1 LELSGYLATARRWWW
16 TLLVAT
22 WIAGL
27 AGYLVA
33 TRIPPTYEARALML
47 VGPYEGD
54 LNTLRA
60 SGQIALTYA
69 DLVTTTPRLEAA
81 IAQVGTNLTAAEL
94 KPATRVTANDTT
106 RTLTIRAQHG
116 NPTTAAELANALAG
130 QLTALVELGTGR
142 PEGQLQVQEFAS
154 PPTTPVAP
162 QVSLIAILTALA
174 GFLGALVV
182 VVLIEYI
189 GATVRSRDDV
199 TRLVPV
205 PFLGQ
210 IEGQRSSKPGRGLV
224 VERLPASRLASS
236 YRIVAT
242 RVVFADSEEPVQSL
256 LMVGAQSGDGTGET
270 AVNVAAALATSGR
283 RTVLID
289 GDDVDGVATSLLGL
303 EDRPG
308 LAEVIRGQ
316 ADLSSVVLAHG
327 PDLHVVPVGR
337 SSLASLDDGAVR
349 RIMQRLLADH
359 DLVIIA
365 GPPTLGSAEALVY
378 ARASDASVVVV
389 RRDQTKR
396 DALAH
401 AVESLTLVGANVLGV
416 VLDARSGGRFRRPE
430 AGPSAPPVFQ
440 PATELAGAGQAIAQ
454 TPRPRPASRTIAAMA
469 SPRTAVVSSRP
480 EREPKREWDGGWV
493 RDPERD
499 PDNGPVRH
507 REPERESRRE
517 WELVPGRPGNESSR
531 EWERVPGRE
540 PEPETSGSWRREPER
555 DTTRP
560 WQREQEPE
568 STRSWQREPEPEPE
582 RETPADPALERVDR
596 HVAPQPEPER
606 ETSGGWAREPDRAPD
621 TLPGYAPKDVV
632 QEPTP
637 EPTAAPDPAPEPRP
651 KPPRRTRR
659 RTRPTTD

>member
-1 LELSGYLATARRWWW
+1 MELSGYLATARRWWW

-22 WIAGL
+22 WIAAL

-60 SGQIALTYA
+60 SGQLALTYA
-69 DLVTTTPRLEAA
+69 DLVTTNPRLEAA
-81 IAQVGTNLTAAEL
+81 IAQVGTDLTAAEL
-94 KPATRVTANDTT
+94 KSATRVTANDTT

-116 NPTTAAELANALAG
+116 DPKTAAELANALAG
-130 QLTALVELGTGR
+130 QLTALVTLGTGR
-142 PEGQLQVQEFAS
+142 PEGQLNVMEFAT
-154 PPTTPVAP
+154 PPITPVAP

-199 TRLVPV
+199 SRLVPV

-210 IEGQRSSKPGRGLV
+210 IEGQRSSRPGRGLV

-242 RVVFADSEEPVQSL
+242 RVVFADSEEPVHSL

-289 GDDVDGVATSLLGL
+289 GDDVDGEATSLLGL

-316 ADLSSVVLAHG
+316 VDLSSAVLAHG
-327 PDLHVVPVGR
+327 ADLHVVPVGR
-337 SSLASLDDGAVR
+337 SSLSSLDDGVVR

-359 DLVIIA
+359 DLVIVA

-378 ARASDASVVVV
+378 ARASDAAVVVV

-416 VLDARSGGRFRRPE
+416 VLDARSGGRFRRAE
-430 AGPSAPPVFQ
+430 RGAAAPPVFQ
-440 PATELAGAGQAIAQ
+440 PAAQLASAGPPIGQ
-454 TPRPRPASRTIAAMA
+454 TSHTRPMAGPVATMA
-469 SPRTAVVSSRP
+469 SPRTAVVSKGPALEP
-480 EREPKREWDGGWV
+480 ELGWDGGWV
-493 RDPERD
+493 RDPELSRD
-499 PDNGPVRH
+499 RVGAGDGGPERETIRSWQREPDRESE

-517 WELVPGRPGNESSR
+517 WERAPDLEPERELVLDPMA
-531 EWERVPGRE
+531 ERMDRYMAPQAE
-540 PEPETSGSWRREPER
+540 PEPELVSEEGLPDPE
-555 DTTRP
+555 
-560 WQREQEPE
+560 
-568 STRSWQREPEPEPE
+568 
-582 RETPADPALERVDR
+582 
-596 HVAPQPEPER
+596 
-606 ETSGGWAREPDRAPD
+606 
-621 TLPGYAPKDVV
+621 
-632 QEPTP
+632 
-637 EPTAAPDPAPEPRP
+637 PAPEMSPEPVIKPGSRP
-651 KPPRRTRR
+651 SRR
-659 RTRPTTD
+659 RTRPTSD

>member
-33 TRIPPTYEARALML
+33 TRIPSTYEARALML
-47 VGPYEGD
+47 VGPYEGE

-60 SGQIALTYA
+60 SGQLALTYA
-69 DLVTTTPRLEAA
+69 DLVTTQPRLEAA
-81 IAQVGTNLTAAEL
+81 IAQVGTDLTAAEL
-94 KPATRVTANDTT
+94 KAATRVTANDTT

-116 NPTTAAELANALAG
+116 DPKTAAELANALSG
-130 QLTALVELGTGR
+130 QLTALIQLGTGR
-142 PEGQLQVQEFAS
+142 PEGQLQVLEHAS
-154 PPTTPVAP
+154 APTSPVAP

-189 GATVRSRDDV
+189 GATVRSREDV

-210 IEGQRSSKPGRGLV
+210 IEGQRSSQPGRGLV

-242 RVVFADSEEPVQSL
+242 RVVFADSEEPVHSL

-289 GDDVDGVATSLLGL
+289 GDDVDGEATSLLGL

-316 ADLSSVVLAHG
+316 VDLSSVVLAHG
-327 PDLHVVPVGR
+327 KDLHVVPVGR
-337 SSLASLDDGAVR
+337 SSLEFLDDGAVR

-359 DLVIIA
+359 DLIIVA

-416 VLDARSGGRFRRPE
+416 VLDARSGGRFRRAE
-430 AGPSAPPVFQ
+430 KGPSAPPIFE
-440 PATELAGAGQAIAQ
+440 PATEVAGPGPVAGP
-454 TPRPRPASRTIAAMA
+454 PRTEPMARRASSMS
-469 SPRTAVVSSRP
+469 SPIRTAVVSSRP
-480 EREPKREWDGGWV
+480 AAPA
-493 RDPERD
+493 
-499 PDNGPVRH
+499 
-507 REPERESRRE
+507 REPEREIRGG
-517 WELVPGRPGNESSR
+517 WE
-531 EWERVPGRE
+531 
-540 PEPETSGSWRREPER
+540 REPER
-555 DTTRP
+555 EGGNGWDR
-560 WQREQEPE
+560 
-568 STRSWQREPEPEPE
+568 EPE
-582 RETPADPALERVDR
+582 REAVREWDR
-596 HVAPQPEPER
+596 FSAPEPER
-606 ETSGGWAREPDRAPD
+606 ETSGGWAREPEIAPGA
-621 TLPGYAPKDVV
+621 PSVYASRDVV
-632 QEPTP
+632 EEPSP
-637 EPTAAPDPAPEPRP
+637 EPSAAPDPAPEPRP
-651 KPPRRTRR
+651 RPQRRTRR
-659 RTRPTTD
+659 RTKPTTD

>member
-33 TRIPPTYEARALML
+33 TRIPPTYEARAFML

-54 LNTLRA
+54 LETLRA
-60 SGQIALTYA
+60 SGQLALTYA

-81 IAQVGTNLTAAEL
+81 IAQVGTNLTAIDL
-94 KPATRVTANDTT
+94 KTATRVTANDTT

-116 NPTTAAELANALAG
+116 DPKTAAELANALAG
-130 QLTALVELGTGR
+130 QLSLLVELGTGR
-142 PEGQLQVQEFAS
+142 PEGQLNVMEFAA

-199 TRLVPV
+199 TRIVPV

-210 IEGQRSSKPGRGLV
+210 IEGQRSSQPGRGLV

-289 GDDVDGVATSLLGL
+289 GDDVDGEATSLLGL
-303 EDRPG
+303 QDRPG

-327 PDLHVVPVGR
+327 ADLHVVPVGR

-349 RIMQRLLADH
+349 RIMERLLADH
-359 DLVIIA
+359 DLVIVA

-378 ARASDASVVVV
+378 ARASDAAVVVV

-416 VLDARSGGRFRRPE
+416 VLDARSGGRFRRSE
-430 AGPSAPPVFQ
+430 VGPAAPPVFQ
-440 PATELAGAGQAIAQ
+440 RAADLSSAGPTNGQVS
-454 TPRPRPASRTIAAMA
+454 RPRPMAGPVAAMA
-469 SPRTAVVSSRP
+469 SPRTSVVSNRP
-480 EREPKREWDGGWV
+480 APEPEREWDGGWV
-493 RDPERD
+493 REPEL
-499 PDNGPVRH
+499 NNEQV
-507 REPERESRRE
+507 REPEREIVPDRQPRD
-517 WELVPGRPGNESSR
+517 WEHL
-531 EWERVPGRE
+531 
-540 PEPETSGSWRREPER
+540 PEPEATFDSAGDGQP
-555 DTTRP
+555 P
-560 WQREQEPE
+560 
-568 STRSWQREPEPEPE
+568 
-582 RETPADPALERVDR
+582 PAV
-596 HVAPQPEPER
+596 
-606 ETSGGWAREPDRAPD
+606 G
-621 TLPGYAPKDVV
+621 
-632 QEPTP
+632 
-637 EPTAAPDPAPEPRP
+637 PDPEFTPP
-651 KPPRRTRR
+651 KPRARRRPRRT
-659 RTRPTTD
+659 PPG

>member
-33 TRIPPTYEARALML
+33 TRIPPTYEARAFML

-54 LNTLRA
+54 LDTLRA
-60 SGQIALTYA
+60 SGQLALTYA

-81 IAQVGTNLTAAEL
+81 IAQVGTNLTAIDL
-94 KPATRVTANDTT
+94 KTATRVTANDTT

-116 NPTTAAELANALAG
+116 DPKTAAELANALAG
-130 QLTALVELGTGR
+130 QLSALVQRGTGR
-142 PEGQLQVQEFAS
+142 PEGELNVMEYATA
-154 PPTTPVAP
+154 PTTPVAP

-199 TRLVPV
+199 TRIVPV

-210 IEGQRSSKPGRGLV
+210 IEGQRSSQPGRGLV

-289 GDDVDGVATSLLGL
+289 GDDVDGEATSLLGL

-327 PDLHVVPVGR
+327 ADLHVVPVGR
-337 SSLASLDDGAVR
+337 STLASLDDGAVR
-349 RIMQRLLADH
+349 RIMERLLADH
-359 DLVIIA
+359 DLVIVA

-378 ARASDASVVVV
+378 ARASDAAVVVV

-416 VLDARSGGRFRRPE
+416 VLDARSGGRFRRAE
-430 AGPSAPPVFQ
+430 AGPAAPPVFQ
-440 PATELAGAGQAIAQ
+440 PAKELANPGPTIGQSS
-454 TPRPRPASRTIAAMA
+454 RPRPMAGPVATMA
-469 SPRTAVVSSRP
+469 SPRTAVVSNRP
-480 EREPKREWDGGWV
+480 PREPEREWDGGWV
-493 RDPERD
+493 REPER
-499 PDNGPVRH
+499 NAEPV
-507 REPERESRRE
+507 REPERETVAD
-517 WELVPGRPGNESSR
+517 WHSR
-531 EWERVPGRE
+531 EWERL
-540 PEPETSGSWRREPER
+540 PE
-555 DTTRP
+555 
-560 WQREQEPE
+560 
-568 STRSWQREPEPEPE
+568 
-582 RETPADPALERVDR
+582 
-596 HVAPQPEPER
+596 APQATADLAGRDGATDGEPPP
-606 ETSGGWAREPDRAPD
+606 TIEPDP
-621 TLPGYAPKDVV
+621 
-632 QEPTP
+632 EPTP
-637 EPTAAPDPAPEPRP
+637 P
-651 KPPRRTRR
+651 KQPTRR
-659 RTRPTTD
+659 RTRRTRN

>member
-1 LELSGYLATARRWWW
+1 MELSGYLATARRWWW

-60 SGQIALTYA
+60 SGQLALTYA

-81 IAQVGTNLTAAEL
+81 IAQVGADISASDL
-94 KPATRVTANDTT
+94 KAATRVTANDTT
-106 RTLTIRAQHG
+106 RTLTIRAQHRD
-116 NPTTAAELANALAG
+116 PKTAAELANALAG
-130 QLTALVELGTGR
+130 QLTALVSLGTGR
-142 PEGQLQVQEFAS
+142 PEGQLLIIEFAS

-210 IEGQRSSKPGRGLV
+210 IEGQRSSQPGRGLV

-242 RVVFADSEEPVQSL
+242 KVVFADTEEPVHSL
-256 LMVGAQSGDGTGET
+256 LLVGAQSGDGSGET
-270 AVNVAAALATSGR
+270 AVNLAAALATSGR

-289 GDDVDGVATSLLGL
+289 GDDVDGEATSLLGL

-308 LAEVIRGQ
+308 LSEVIRGQ
-316 ADLSSVVLAHG
+316 ADLRSVVLAHG

-337 SSLASLDDGAVR
+337 SSLEFLDDGAVR
-349 RIMQRLLADH
+349 RIMQGLLSDH
-359 DLVIIA
+359 DLVIVA

-378 ARASDASVVVV
+378 ARVSDASVVVV

-416 VLDARSGGRFRRPE
+416 VLDARSGGRFRRAERIP
-430 AGPSAPPVFQ
+430 AAPPEFQ
-440 PATELAGAGQAIAQ
+440 PAAQLVGGSMAAAPPPRRGAMARPIAAVATPMAAPAIAIRAPS
-454 TPRPRPASRTIAAMA
+454 TG
-469 SPRTAVVSSRP
+469 
-480 EREPKREWDGGWV
+480 EP
-493 RDPERD
+493 
-499 PDNGPVRH
+499 
-507 REPERESRRE
+507 
-517 WELVPGRPGNESSR
+517 
-531 EWERVPGRE
+531 
-540 PEPETSGSWRREPER
+540 RREPS
-555 DTTRP
+555 
-560 WQREQEPE
+560 PE
-568 STRSWQREPEPEPE
+568 RSWEPTPQAMLEPEPEP
-582 RETPADPALERVDR
+582 TF
-596 HVAPQPEPER
+596 EPER
-606 ETSGGWAREPDRAPD
+606 AFEPKRTFQSERTFEPKFEPRFEPNVEPDR
-621 TLPGYAPKDVV
+621 TF
-632 QEPTP
+632 EPEPTYQATP
-637 EPTAAPDPAPEPRP
+637 EPMHESTPESAPEWTPESAPESTAELQAEPPYKPTRRPASKPKRLDVAGSVEPAPDSAK
-651 KPPRRTRR
+651 KPVRRRTRR
-659 RTRPTTD
+659 ARD

>member
-33 TRIPPTYEARALML
+33 TRIPPTYEARAFML

-60 SGQIALTYA
+60 SGQLALTYA
-69 DLVTTTPRLEAA
+69 DLVTTQPRLEAA

-94 KPATRVTANDTT
+94 KSATRVTANDTT

-142 PEGQLQVQEFAS
+142 PEGQLQVMEFAS

-210 IEGQRSSKPGRGLV
+210 IEGQRSSQPGRGLV

-289 GDDVDGVATSLLGL
+289 GDHVDGEATSLLGL

-316 ADLSSVVLAHG
+316 ADLGSVVLAHG
-327 PDLHVVPVGR
+327 ADLHVVPVGR

-349 RIMQRLLADH
+349 RVMQRLLADH
-359 DLVIIA
+359 DLVIVA

-416 VLDARSGGRFRRPE
+416 VLDARSGGRFRRAE

-440 PATELAGAGQAIAQ
+440 PATEQASGDPAIGQ
-454 TPRPRPASRTIAAMA
+454 TSRPRPMAGSIATMA
-469 SPRTAVVSSRP
+469 SPRTAVVSNRP
-480 EREPKREWDGGWV
+480 AREPEREWDGGWV
-493 RDPERD
+493 REPARETTRSWQPESDRESELETTQSWQRESEL
-499 PDNGPVRH
+499 GP
-507 REPERESRRE
+507 EPLSRRE
-517 WELVPGRPGNESSR
+517 WERDPAS
-531 EWERVPGRE
+531 E
-540 PEPETSGSWRREPER
+540 PEGEPEIE
-555 DTTRP
+555 TA
-560 WQREQEPE
+560 
-568 STRSWQREPEPEPE
+568 RSWQRESELGPEPLSRREWERDPASEPEREPE
-582 RETPADPALERVDR
+582 RETPPGPAAERVNR
-596 HVAPQPEPER
+596 HVSPQTEPEF
-606 ETSGGWAREPDRAPD
+606 
-621 TLPGYAPKDVV
+621 LPQDVPP
-632 QEPTP
+632 Q
-637 EPTAAPDPAPEPRP
+637 PAPEQAPAPEMSPEPDTKPSKRP
-651 KPPRRTRR
+651 VRRRTRR
-659 RTRPTTD
+659 TRS

>member
-33 TRIPPTYEARALML
+33 TRIPPTYEARAFML

-54 LNTLRA
+54 LETLRA
-60 SGQIALTYA
+60 SGQLALTYA

-81 IAQVGTNLTAAEL
+81 IAQVGTNLTAIDL
-94 KPATRVTANDTT
+94 KAATRVTANDTT

-116 NPTTAAELANALAG
+116 DPKTAAELANALAG
-130 QLTALVELGTGR
+130 QLTALVQRGTGR
-142 PEGQLQVQEFAS
+142 PEGQLNVMEFAT

-162 QVSLIAILTALA
+162 QVSLIAILTAIA
-174 GFLGALVV
+174 GFMGALVV

-199 TRLVPV
+199 TRIVPV

-210 IEGQRSSKPGRGLV
+210 IEGQRSSQPGRGLV

-242 RVVFADSEEPVQSL
+242 RVVFADSQEPVQSL

-289 GDDVDGVATSLLGL
+289 GDDVDGEATSLLGL
-303 EDRPG
+303 DDRPG

-316 ADLSSVVLAHG
+316 ADLNSVVLAHG
-327 PDLHVVPVGR
+327 SDLHVVPVGR

-359 DLVIIA
+359 DLVIVA

-378 ARASDASVVVV
+378 ARASDAAVVVV

-416 VLDARSGGRFRRPE
+416 VLDARSGGRFRRGE
-430 AGPSAPPVFQ
+430 GRAAAPPVFQ
-440 PATELAGAGQAIAQ
+440 PATELATAPTNGQAS
-454 TPRPRPASRTIAAMA
+454 RPRPMAGPVATMA
-469 SPRTAVVSSRP
+469 SPRTAVVSNKPARES
-480 EREPKREWDGGWV
+480 EREPEREWDGGWV
-493 RDPERD
+493 R
-499 PDNGPVRH
+499 
-507 REPERESRRE
+507 EPERESVPD
-517 WELVPGRPGNESSR
+517 WEPRDWERLPDPETASDPGNRAGPPEIAEGGTADFAPRDESSDGST
-531 EWERVPGRE
+531 PPTTE
-540 PEPETSGSWRREPER
+540 PEPPSP
-555 DTTRP
+555 P
-560 WQREQEPE
+560 PK
-568 STRSWQREPEPEPE
+568 
-582 RETPADPALERVDR
+582 
-596 HVAPQPEPER
+596 QP
-606 ETSGGWAREPDRAPD
+606 
-621 TLPGYAPKDVV
+621 
-632 QEPTP
+632 
-637 EPTAAPDPAPEPRP
+637 
-651 KPPRRTRR
+651 TRR
-659 RTRPTTD
+659 RTRRPRR

>member
-1 LELSGYLATARRWWW
+1 MELSGYLATARRWWW

-54 LNTLRA
+54 LDTLRA
-60 SGQIALTYA
+60 SGQLALTYA
-69 DLVTTTPRLEAA
+69 DLVTTNPRLEAT
-81 IAQVGTNLTAAEL
+81 IAQVGADLTASEL
-94 KPATRVTANDTT
+94 KAATRVTANDTT

-116 NPTTAAELANALAG
+116 DPTTAAELANALAG
-130 QLTALVELGTGR
+130 QLIALVQQGTGR
-142 PEGQLQVQEFAS
+142 PEGQLLIIEHAS
-154 PPTTPVAP
+154 APTSPVAP

-210 IEGQRSSKPGRGLV
+210 IEGQRSSQPGRGLV

-242 RVVFADSEEPVQSL
+242 RVVFADSEEPVHSL
-256 LMVGAQSGDGTGET
+256 LIVGAQSGDGTGET

-289 GDDVDGVATSLLGL
+289 GDDVDGEATSLLGL

-327 PDLHVVPVGR
+327 ADLHVVPVGR
-337 SSLASLDDGAVR
+337 SSLEFLDDGAVR

-359 DLVIIA
+359 DLVIVA

-416 VLDARSGGRFRRPE
+416 VMDARSGGRFRRAE

-440 PATELAGAGQAIAQ
+440 PAAELASTSPAMSAPA
-454 TPRPRPASRTIAAMA
+454 RPRPMARRITTMA
-469 SPRTAVVSSRP
+469 SPRTAVVSKGP
-480 EREPKREWDGGWV
+480 EREWDGGWA
-493 RDPERD
+493 PEQERD
-499 PDNGPVRH
+499 PD
-507 REPERESRRE
+507 REPEWGRQPTRDPENGRDGEPERAVRDWEREPEWVVRRE
-517 WELVPGRPGNESSR
+517 PEPEWERVPEPEPERAPER
-531 EWERVPGRE
+531 EWERVPE
-540 PEPETSGSWRREPER
+540 PEPERVP
-555 DTTRP
+555 
-560 WQREQEPE
+560 
-568 STRSWQREPEPEPE
+568 EPEPEPE
-582 RETPADPALERVDR
+582 RVPETEPAAEAARELALDSIPDMSLEDAVVDVPPETSPEDVSPD
-596 HVAPQPEPER
+596 VAPTPVTKP
-606 ETSGGWAREPDRAPD
+606 ARP
-621 TLPGYAPKDVV
+621 V
-632 QEPTP
+632 
-637 EPTAAPDPAPEPRP
+637 
-651 KPPRRTRR
+651 RR
-659 RTRPTTD
+659 RTKRTRT

>member
-54 LNTLRA
+54 LDTLRA
-60 SGQIALTYA
+60 SGQLALTYA

-81 IAQVGTNLTAAEL
+81 IAQVGTNLTAIDL
-94 KPATRVTANDTT
+94 KTATRVTANDTT

-116 NPTTAAELANALAG
+116 DPKTAAELANALAG
-130 QLTALVELGTGR
+130 QLSALVQLGTGR
-142 PEGQLQVQEFAS
+142 PEGQLNVMEYAE

-174 GFLGALVV
+174 GFLGALIV

-199 TRLVPV
+199 TRIVPV

-210 IEGQRSSKPGRGLV
+210 IEGRRSSQPGRGLV

-256 LMVGAQSGDGTGET
+256 LIVGAQSGDGTGET

-289 GDDVDGVATSLLGL
+289 GDDVDGEATSLLGL

-316 ADLSSVVLAHG
+316 ADLSDVVLAHG
-327 PDLHVVPVGR
+327 ADLHVVPVGR
-337 SSLASLDDGAVR
+337 SSLASLDDGVVR
-349 RIMQRLLADH
+349 RIMERLLTDH
-359 DLVIIA
+359 DLVIVA

-378 ARASDASVVVV
+378 ARASDAAVVVV
-389 RRDQTKR
+389 RRDQSKR

-416 VLDARSGGRFRRPE
+416 VLDARSGGRFRRAE
-430 AGPSAPPVFQ
+430 AGPAAPPVFQ
-440 PATELAGAGQAIAQ
+440 PAAELAGPGTTIGQ
-454 TPRPRPASRTIAAMA
+454 TSRPRPMAGPVATMA
-469 SPRTAVVSSRP
+469 SPRTAVVANRP
-480 EREPKREWDGGWV
+480 LREPEREWDGGWV
-493 RDPERD
+493 REPEANAER
-499 PDNGPVRH
+499 V
-507 REPERESRRE
+507 REPERQTDSDWQSRDWEHLPEAPEADDDFTARDGAAHGES
-517 WELVPGRPGNESSR
+517 PPTMGP
-531 EWERVPGRE
+531 
-540 PEPETSGSWRREPER
+540 
-555 DTTRP
+555 D
-560 WQREQEPE
+560 PE
-568 STRSWQREPEPEPE
+568 STPRK
-582 RETPADPALERVDR
+582 
-596 HVAPQPEPER
+596 QP
-606 ETSGGWAREPDRAPD
+606 
-621 TLPGYAPKDVV
+621 
-632 QEPTP
+632 
-637 EPTAAPDPAPEPRP
+637 
-651 KPPRRTRR
+651 TRR
-659 RTRPTTD
+659 RTRPTPD

>member
-1 LELSGYLATARRWWW
+1 
-16 TLLVAT
+16 VAT

-33 TRIPPTYEARALML
+33 TRIPPTYEARAFML

-54 LNTLRA
+54 LDTLRA
-60 SGQIALTYA
+60 SGQLALTYA
-69 DLVTTTPRLEAA
+69 DLVTTVPRLEAA
-81 IAQVGTNLTAAEL
+81 IAQVGTDLTPIDL
-94 KPATRVTANDTT
+94 KAATRVTANDTT

-116 NPTTAAELANALAG
+116 DAKTAAELANALAG
-130 QLTALVELGTGR
+130 QLTGLVQLGTGR
-142 PEGQLQVQEFAS
+142 PEGQLQVMEYAS

-199 TRLVPV
+199 TRIVPV

-210 IEGQRSSKPGRGLV
+210 IEGQRSSQPGRGLV

-289 GDDVDGVATSLLGL
+289 GDHVDGEATSLLGL

-316 ADLSSVVLAHG
+316 VDLSSVVLAHG
-327 PDLHVVPVGR
+327 SDLHVVPVGKN
-337 SSLASLDDGAVR
+337 SLASLDDGAVR
-349 RIMQRLLADH
+349 RIMQRLLTDH
-359 DLVIIA
+359 DLVIVA

-416 VLDARSGGRFRRPE
+416 VLDARSGGRFRRGE

-440 PATELAGAGQAIAQ
+440 PATELAGSGPVDGRSPN
-454 TPRPRPASRTIAAMA
+454 PRPMAQPSAMG
-469 SPRTAVVSSRP
+469 SPIRTAVVSKGP
-480 EREPKREWDGGWV
+480 AREPEREWDGGWV
-493 RDPERD
+493 REPDRESERGWD
-499 PDNGPVRH
+499 RERERGWDRE
-507 REPERESRRE
+507 REP
-517 WELVPGRPGNESSR
+517 VADTSR
-531 EWERVPGRE
+531 EPVPPYTAPTYPAPPYSALGDPGSDIVPDATPRYADSDVTPEPGPADPSPYAE
-540 PEPETSGSWRREPER
+540 PEPETKP
-555 DTTRP
+555 
-560 WQREQEPE
+560 
-568 STRSWQREPEPEPE
+568 STGPVR
-582 RETPADPALERVDR
+582 
-596 HVAPQPEPER
+596 
-606 ETSGGWAREPDRAPD
+606 
-621 TLPGYAPKDVV
+621 
-632 QEPTP
+632 
-637 EPTAAPDPAPEPRP
+637 
-651 KPPRRTRR
+651 RRTRR
-659 RTRPTTD
+659 PGD

>member
-60 SGQIALTYA
+60 SGQLALTYA

-81 IAQVGTNLTAAEL
+81 IAQVGTDLTASEL
-94 KPATRVTANDTT
+94 KAATRVTANDTT

-116 NPTTAAELANALAG
+116 DPKTAAELANALAG
-130 QLTALVELGTGR
+130 QLTALVSLGTGR
-142 PEGQLQVQEFAS
+142 PEGQLLIIEFAS
-154 PPTTPVAP
+154 PTTTPVAP

-182 VVLIEYI
+182 VVLIESI

-210 IEGQRSSKPGRGLV
+210 IEGQRSSRPGRGLV

-289 GDDVDGVATSLLGL
+289 GDDVDGEATSLLGL

-327 PDLHVVPVGR
+327 ADLHVVPVGR
-337 SSLASLDDGAVR
+337 SSVEFLDDGAVR
-349 RIMQRLLADH
+349 RIIQRLLTDH
-359 DLVIIA
+359 DLVIVA

-416 VLDARSGGRFRRPE
+416 VLDARSGGRFQRAE
-430 AGPSAPPVFQ
+430 AAPAAPPDFQ
-440 PATELAGAGQAIAQ
+440 PATGLAGGPANPDRSPARRVMARPLPAMAAPVTAPITGPVTATRPLPPSTIATWGAAQ
-454 TPRPRPASRTIAAMA
+454 ERTRETLPDPTAETIAEMTSEATGSMPDATVETIPEVTPETLPETRLVDVPPPRPDT
-469 SPRTAVVSSRP
+469 
-480 EREPKREWDGGWV
+480 DG
-493 RDPERD
+493 
-499 PDNGPVRH
+499 
-507 REPERESRRE
+507 S
-517 WELVPGRPGNESSR
+517 
-531 EWERVPGRE
+531 
-540 PEPETSGSWRREPER
+540 
-555 DTTRP
+555 TRP
-560 WQREQEPE
+560 
-568 STRSWQREPEPEPE
+568 
-582 RETPADPALERVDR
+582 V
-596 HVAPQPEPER
+596 
-606 ETSGGWAREPDRAPD
+606 
-621 TLPGYAPKDVV
+621 
-632 QEPTP
+632 
-637 EPTAAPDPAPEPRP
+637 
-651 KPPRRTRR
+651 RR
-659 RTRPTTD
+659 RTKRTRT

>member
-1 LELSGYLATARRWWW
+1 MELSGYLATARRWWW

-47 VGPYEGD
+47 VGPYESD

-60 SGQIALTYA
+60 SGQLTLTYA
-69 DLVTTTPRLEAA
+69 DLVTTNLRLEAA
-81 IAQVGTNLTAAEL
+81 IAQVGADMTTSEL
-94 KPATRVTANDTT
+94 KTATRVTANDTT

-116 NPTTAAELANALAG
+116 DPKTAAELANALAG
-130 QLTALVELGTGR
+130 QLTALVSQGTGR
-142 PEGQLQVQEFAS
+142 PEGQLTIIEFAS
-154 PPTTPVAP
+154 PPTSPVAP

-210 IEGQRSSKPGRGLV
+210 IEGQRSSQPGRGLV

-242 RVVFADSEEPVQSL
+242 RVVFADSEEPVHSL

-289 GDDVDGVATSLLGL
+289 GDDVDGEATSLLGL

-327 PDLHVVPVGR
+327 SELHVVPVGR
-337 SSLASLDDGAVR
+337 SPLEFLDDGAVR
-349 RIMQRLLADH
+349 RIMQRLLTDH
-359 DLVIIA
+359 DLVIVA

-416 VLDARSGGRFRRPE
+416 VLDARSGGRFRRAE

-440 PATELAGAGQAIAQ
+440 PATELAGAGPAITRPA
-454 TPRPRPASRTIAAMA
+454 RPRPMA
-469 SPRTAVVSSRP
+469 RRITTMVSSPTSAVVSSRP
-480 EREPKREWDGGWV
+480 APEAAREPDGEWDGGWV
-493 RDPERD
+493 GEPERE
-499 PDNGPVRH
+499 PAHVPERETYREAEGGWE
-507 REPERESRRE
+507 REPERE
-517 WELVPGRPGNESSR
+517 VY
-531 EWERVPGRE
+531 RE
-540 PEPETSGSWRREPER
+540 PAHEPEREPER
-555 DTTRP
+555 EIY
-560 WQREQEPE
+560 REPAREREPE
-568 STRSWQREPEPEPE
+568 WKREPEPEPE
-582 RETPADPALERVDR
+582 
-596 HVAPQPEPER
+596 PE
-606 ETSGGWAREPDRAPD
+606 
-621 TLPGYAPKDVV
+621 L
-632 QEPTP
+632 
-637 EPTAAPDPAPEPRP
+637 PAPEPEPEPEWKREPEP
-651 KPPRRTRR
+651 KLEPELPAEPVPEIAFDSAAKTAPADPVLDVAPETAPDEASPDVAPETVKKPRAVRR
-659 RTRPTTD
+659 RTKRPRE

>member
-60 SGQIALTYA
+60 AGQIALTYA
-69 DLVTTTPRLEAA
+69 DLVTTVPRLDGA
-81 IAQVGTNLTAAEL
+81 IAQVGADLTASEL
-94 KPATRVTANDTT
+94 KAATRVTANDTT

-130 QLTALVELGTGR
+130 QLTALVSLGTGR
-142 PEGQLQVQEFAS
+142 PEGQLQVLEHAS

-210 IEGQRSSKPGRGLV
+210 IEGQRSSQPGRGLV

-242 RVVFADSEEPVQSL
+242 RVVFADSEEPVHSL

-289 GDDVDGVATSLLGL
+289 GDDVDGEATSLLGL

-327 PDLHVVPVGR
+327 NDLHVVPVGR
-337 SSLASLDDGAVR
+337 SSLEFLDDGAVR
-349 RIMQRLLADH
+349 RIMQRLLTDH
-359 DLVIIA
+359 DLVIVA

-416 VLDARSGGRFRRPE
+416 VLDARSGGRFRRAE
-430 AGPSAPPVFQ
+430 RGPSAPPVFQ
-440 PATELAGAGQAIAQ
+440 PATELAAASPPITRPA
-454 TPRPRPASRTIAAMA
+454 RPRPMARPITAMA
-469 SPRTAVVSSRP
+469 SPVRTAVVSGPAP
-480 EREPKREWDGGWV
+480 ERPREPEREWDGGWV
-493 RDPERD
+493 QEPERD
-499 PDNGPVRH
+499 PDHEPERDREPD
-507 REPERESRRE
+507 REPEPKPVR
-517 WELVPGRPGNESSR
+517 G
-531 EWERVPGRE
+531 WEREPDRVGERE
-540 PEPETSGSWRREPER
+540 PEPEPVRG
-555 DTTRP
+555 
-560 WQREQEPE
+560 
-568 STRSWQREPEPEPE
+568 WQREPEPELP
-582 RETPADPALERVDR
+582 RR
-596 HVAPQPEPER
+596 PEPEPVR
-606 ETSGGWAREPDRAPD
+606 SWEREPPRLPEPEPEPEPVRGWEPVPERTPARPPRRAPRRA
-621 TLPGYAPKDVV
+621 TGRKAAHPEVEQEAAPGYASPDV
-632 QEPTP
+632 
-637 EPTAAPDPAPEPRP
+637 APDPEPEQEVAPEPVTKPVRRP
-651 KPPRRTRR
+651 ARR
-659 RTRPTTD
+659 RTKRTPD

>member
-60 SGQIALTYA
+60 SGQLALTYA
-69 DLVTTTPRLEAA
+69 DLVTTVPRLEAA
-81 IAQVGTNLTAAEL
+81 IAQVGTNLTPADL
-94 KPATRVTANDTT
+94 KAATRVTANDTT

-116 NPTTAAELANALAG
+116 NPKTAAELANALAG
-130 QLTALVELGTGR
+130 QLTALVSLGTGR
-142 PEGQLQVQEFAS
+142 PEGQLQVMEFAS
-154 PPTTPVAP
+154 EPTTPVAP

-199 TRLVPV
+199 TRIVPV

-210 IEGQRSSKPGRGLV
+210 IEGQRSSQPGRGLV

-242 RVVFADSEEPVQSL
+242 RVVFADSDEPVQSL

-289 GDDVDGVATSLLGL
+289 GDDVDGEATSLLGL

-327 PDLHVVPVGR
+327 ADLHVVPVGR

-359 DLVIIA
+359 DLVIVA

-416 VLDARSGGRFRRPE
+416 VLDARSGGRFRRAE
-430 AGPSAPPVFQ
+430 TGPSAPPVFQ
-440 PATELAGAGQAIAQ
+440 PATEVNGVGPAMAGSS
-454 TPRPRPASRTIAAMA
+454 RSRPASRPIAAMA
-469 SPRTAVVSSRP
+469 SPRTAVVSKAP
-480 EREPKREWDGGWV
+480 PREPEREWDGGWV
-493 RDPERD
+493 REPERAYREPERD
-499 PDNGPVRH
+499 
-507 REPERESRRE
+507 REPERETTRSWQPEPDRVPDREPTRDWERVPEREPERDSR
-517 WELVPGRPGNESSR
+517 R
-531 EWERVPGRE
+531 EWERVPE
-540 PEPETSGSWRREPER
+540 REPER
-555 DTTRP
+555 DSRREWERVPEREPANDSRP
-560 WQREQEPE
+560 EWEPVPE
-568 STRSWQREPEPEPE
+568 REPEN
-582 RETPADPALERVDR
+582 ETPRDPALERVDR
-596 HVAPQPEPER
+596 YVAPQPESEIL
-606 ETSGGWAREPDRAPD
+606 SQ
-621 TLPGYAPKDVV
+621 DV
-632 QEPTP
+632 
-637 EPTAAPDPAPEPRP
+637 APEPASDPVLPPEEASPEPEPPPAPRP
-651 KPPRRTRR
+651 ARRRTRR
-659 RTRPTTD
+659 TRS